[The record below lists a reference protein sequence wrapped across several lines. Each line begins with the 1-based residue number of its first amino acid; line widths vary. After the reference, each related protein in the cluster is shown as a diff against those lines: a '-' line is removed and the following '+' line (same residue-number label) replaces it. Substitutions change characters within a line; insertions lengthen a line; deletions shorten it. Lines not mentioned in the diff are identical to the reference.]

1 MALSNRKNLVISVG
15 ILVVFIAVMGFLF
28 IDEIFPKYTE
38 PGSRIKI
45 ISADEKK
52 GIKGEYKAKK
62 ETIEFSITE
71 DVEKGE
77 RNAIFS
83 SKKSKKNVAISV
95 NDAEG
100 ELVSL
105 EVWGIK
111 WKSGDALTPEQE
123 KNLKK
128 FGESD
133 LARSIIETAA
143 YYPWKITNYAIVHR
157 ITIIQLYQELA
168 KFYSPDNKKLV
179 QPALPKV
186 PDGCFLKDC
195 DLVSEEAIFGC
206 KDKEF
211 DVDVMVL
218 IDGLPPGCRFPE

>member
-1 MALSNRKNLVISVG
+1 MALSNRKNLVIGVG
-15 ILVVFIAVMGFLF
+15 IFVVFIAVMGFF

-45 ISADEKK
+45 VSADEEK

-83 SKKSKKNVAISV
+83 SKKSKKNAAISV

-168 KFYSPDNKKLV
+168 KFYSPDNKKLI
-179 QPALPKV
+179 QPASPKV
-186 PDGCFLKDC
+186 PDECFLKDC
-195 DLVSEEAIFGC
+195 DLISEEAVFGC

-218 IDGLPPGCRFPE
+218 IDGLPTECRFPE

>member
-1 MALSNRKNLVISVG
+1 MAPSNRKNLVIG
-15 ILVVFIAVMGFLF
+15 IGIFVVFIAVIGFF

-45 ISADEKK
+45 IFADEEK

-83 SKKSKKNVAISV
+83 SKKSKKNAAISV

-111 WKSGDALTPEQE
+111 WKSGDTLTPEQE

-168 KFYSPDNKKLV
+168 KFYSPGNKKLV
-179 QPALPKV
+179 QPASPKV
-186 PDGCFLKDC
+186 PDECFLKDC
-195 DLVSEEAIFGC
+195 DLISEVAVFGC

-211 DVDVMVL
+211 EIDVMVL
-218 IDGLPPGCRFPE
+218 IDGLPSVCRFPE